1 MLLKRGSGS
10 GERKSAVADPGGGG
24 GGGGGGFPGGGRAP
38 PPPPPTY
45 FQTKLRPEE
54 REKKFPSFSTRR
66 KEHSNFLGPHF
77 QQLHS
82 Q

>member
-10 GERKSAVADPGGGG
+10 GERKSAVADPGEG
-24 GGGGGGFPGGGRAP
+24 PGGPAPRP
-38 PPPPPTY
+38 PPHL
-45 FQTKLRPEE
+45 FLDQTEAR
-54 REKKFPSFSTRR
+54 RTEKEISSFSTRR

>member
-10 GERKSAVADPGGGG
+10 GERKSAVADPGEG
-24 GGGGGGFPGGGRAP
+24 PGPPPP

>member
-10 GERKSAVADPGGGG
+10 GERKSAVADPGEG
-24 GGGGGGFPGGGRAP
+24 PG